1 MPRVDRW
8 AFVRR
13 RVKEQLLPIG
23 LLLAIT
29 VGIMFP
35 SLGVA
40 AGKFAVTNY
49 LAAGIFFIGGMKL
62 RTEEARNALNNLP
75 AILWGTCS
83 ILLVSAVLGTRVNN
97 VFPLTVPEFSLGIA
111 LFVCMPCTIN
121 SGAALAAQSGGNFAL
136 ALLLT
141 LISSILG
148 VFVVPFLLNN
158 LTYFGASVSLPIK
171 EMVVKLCTTV
181 LLPLFLGKGLVVAS
195 KTVKGEVKRRGELLG
210 LVSNVLIIMTPW
222 IQISRSAQRDVFS
235 AVTPAELLAV
245 VSLGSFIHIIF
256 LIMNFLVS
264 GMLRLSTEI
273 RKSIVFVASSKTLP
287 LALAV
292 LAILP
297 PGFGDKGLIALPC
310 ILGHFSQIVIDSFLV
325 ANWKSEKRG

>member
-181 LLPLFLGKGLVVAS
+181 LLPLFLGKAS
-195 KTVKGEVKRRGELLG
+195 CRHLLPSSSHVPLPLPLRPSTFSQLTPPRPRRSLQDSEGEDKLLKSPAEGEQGEVKRRGELLG

-235 AVTPAELLAV
+235 AVTPAELLV
-245 VSLGSFIHIIF
+245 
-256 LIMNFLVS
+256 
-264 GMLRLSTEI
+264 
-273 RKSIVFVASSKTLP
+273 
-287 LALAV
+287 
-292 LAILP
+292 
-297 PGFGDKGLIALPC
+297 
-310 ILGHFSQIVIDSFLV
+310 
-325 ANWKSEKRG
+325 